1 MVEMMFGVVVGLGN
15 RGRTLLAKAGRVKLF
30 SLRIRRSWIW
40 ANLRVSSKLLGSWAI
55 TEFLMSSLNQEINIF
70 TISPSHISEVLLAID
85 SKRH

>member
-40 ANLRVSSKLLGSWAI
+40 ANLRVFLNLLGSWEI
-55 TEFLMSSLNQEINIF
+55 TECLMSSLNHEINNRS
-70 TISPSHISEVLLAID
+70 ISSDIS
-85 SKRH
+85 